1 MDRFAALAAFIA
13 VVENGGFSPAAR
25 RLGVAPSSLTRQV
38 NALGRSLGT
47 QLLNRSTRALTLTE
61 VGEQYFDDGR
71 RVLGDLERADQ
82 SAGELTGPP
91 KGVLRLSVPVAFG
104 RLHVAP
110 FLPAFLAAYPGVR
123 LDIQLTDAVV
133 NLAEQRMDMAIR
145 LGAQPPDTTIAKRLA
160 PHRRVICASP
170 AYLEAHGTPAEPHE
184 LSDHNCL
191 LFDYLAGRAAWT
203 LSKGDASHEIPVTG
217 NLRANGSELLR
228 VAALGG
234 AGLVLMPTWLVGEDL
249 RTGRLRC
256 VLSDWTPSIS
266 GGEGAIWAV
275 YPRSR
280 RGSRKLT
287 VLIEFLAERFGP
299 SPYWDDFVIAQRDGS
314 A

>member
-38 NALGRSLGT
+38 NALERSLGT

-203 LSKGDASHEIPVTG
+203 LSKGDASHEMEVRTKTWTPLEIVHVFVRRTHAG
-217 NLRANGSELLR
+217 R
-228 VAALGG
+228 AALYQ
-234 AGLVLMPTWLVGEDL
+234 
-249 RTGRLRC
+249 TG
-256 VLSDWTPSIS
+256 
-266 GGEGAIWAV
+266 
-275 YPRSR
+275 
-280 RGSRKLT
+280 
-287 VLIEFLAERFGP
+287 
-299 SPYWDDFVIAQRDGS
+299 
-314 A
+314 